1 MRLLKDVEIE
11 HTVLLLLYY
20 LMVFDHLLTLTVHL
34 FNLSQNVVIVEAL
47 KNIGGISYFPDFF
60 SYADLNLRKHQ
71 ATVCPQ
77 AVSGHILTAAGTSE
91 DADEAGGAAPECK
104 GTEEEDAGAEES

>member
-1 MRLLKDVEIE
+1 MLDSNHSL
-11 HTVLLLLYY
+11 
-20 LMVFDHLLTLTVHL
+20 VFV
-34 FNLSQNVVIVEAL
+34 LSQNVVIVEAL

-77 AVSGHILTAAGTSE
+77 TVSGHILTAAGTAE
-91 DADEAGGAAPECK
+91 EATEAGGAATESK
-104 GTEEEDAGAEES
+104 DNEEEDAGTEEA